1 MNVNNFYHLSV
12 QASSIYFKYF
22 KQIGVHYGQI
32 DLRNLKKSFMA
43 MLSNY
48 SYEENILKNSKKLIV
63 NDITDNGI
71 KIFAQTVF

>member
-1 MNVNNFYHLSV
+1 
-12 QASSIYFKYF
+12 
-22 KQIGVHYGQI
+22 
-32 DLRNLKKSFMA
+32 

-71 KIFAQTVF
+71 KIYAHTVDKFIIFFTEI

>member
-1 MNVNNFYHLSV
+1 MKNL
-12 QASSIYFKYF
+12 KY
-22 KQIGVHYGQI
+22 KQIDSKYGLL
-32 DLRNLKKSFMA
+32 DLRNLKKSFMS

-71 KIFAQTVF
+71 SIFSENVRKK